1 MTLGS
6 PFTFQFLEEF
16 GVPLKRV
23 KAGERLFK
31 AGEAGNEMYIVLEGK
46 VDVLVDNQVIGTAG
60 LHGIVGE
67 MALVDL
73 EPRSATA
80 VAREAGEV
88 AVIDRETFLALVREH
103 PSFALYVMGVL
114 AKRLRRMNAA

>member
-1 MTLGS
+1 MSFGS

-23 KAGERLFK
+23 KAGERLFSV
-31 AGEAGNEMYIVLEGK
+31 GETGDKMYLVLEGK
-46 VDVLVDNQVIGTAG
+46 VDVLINDKVVTTIG

-80 VAREAGEV
+80 IAREKGEV
-88 AVIDRETFLALVREH
+88 AMIDRATFLALVREQ
-103 PSFALYVMGVL
+103 PSFALFVMGVL
-114 AKRLRRMNAA
+114 AKRLRAMNAD

>member
-1 MTLGS
+1 MSLGS
-6 PFTFQFLEEF
+6 PFTFHFLEEF

-23 KAGERLFK
+23 KAGERLFT
-31 AGEAGNEMYIVLEGK
+31 AGEPGDKMYLVLEGK
-46 VDVLVDNQVIGTAG
+46 IDVVVGDEVVGTTG

-80 VAREAGEV
+80 VAKEAGEV
-88 AVIDRETFLALVREH
+88 AVIDRETFLALVREQ
-103 PSFALYVMGVL
+103 PSFALYIMGVL
-114 AKRLRRMNAA
+114 AKRLRRMNSA